1 MNNRP
6 LFHTS
11 SAATR
16 IRGIG
21 IAGLTVLSLAV
32 SGFILPPAVTAANA
46 TPPPVVTTESTE
58 ATPSAPDNTAT
69 AVPTTQELP
78 QPLPTAATPETSH
91 PVERPAT
98 HPPQVSEQPA
108 PLPSG
113 ESTQEPRRVPAEAE
127 TPELDADVEVPVEEL
142 TQEQLREL
150 LEVLQGDHGAQMGHG
165 LAQRQQREAELK
177 QPEKQ
182 EELQE
187 QLDVLEIDRTSS
199 VQALSVPMVN
209 RNKWSPDG
217 IQGIDVSSHQ
227 PDVNWTTEWNY
238 GSRFAYVK
246 TTEALS
252 YQNPEWREQYTGSY
266 NVGMIRGSYHF
277 AIPNVSSG
285 KAQANYMV
293 NNGGGWSAD
302 GKTLPPLL
310 DIEYNPYPELGNT
323 CYNMSPSEMVAWIKD
338 FSNTIKA
345 RTGRLPAIYTTADW
359 WDYCTA
365 NSTAFKDH
373 PLHVA
378 HYPLDGY
385 TLAEPSLPAGWTSF
399 DIWQYSSS
407 GPFVGD
413 SNVWHGTMTQL
424 RNFAKNA
431 SDTVTTSVLS
441 AAPGDLNGDGRSDL
455 LSRRTDGTLWYYP
468 GNGSG
473 GYGSPTRVGGG
484 WQIYNA
490 LIGVGNYDGDSRP
503 DLLARHNDG
512 SLWFYRG
519 KGGASFEPRVLVGT
533 SGWNQFSDVIG
544 VGDLNVDGR
553 RDLLASRPDGIVY
566 LYPGRGTG
574 RTAPRVRIADD
585 WQSYDKLVA
594 PQDFTGDGKTDVI
607 ATKPDGT
614 LWLLRGTGRQPTL
627 GASFSGEQR
636 IGVSGWQSFSQI
648 LGIWDNNRDGKQDLL
663 GIYADGGLGFYEGT
677 EFTEPEGYKS
687 RVFTR
692 NSGWEVY
699 NQMITPGDFNGD
711 GKADLIGRMADGTLW
726 FIPGEGNGSYGSR
739 MRIGHGWQIYH
750 DITGVGDYDR
760 DGHADLV
767 ARQKDGTLWFYAGT
781 GRVNTS
787 NEGYQRRVK
796 IGTGGWNQFASL
808 LGAGDINRDG
818 NNDLLAVRP
827 DGTAWLYA
835 GPGNGQHGSRTQ
847 IASGWE
853 QYSYL
858 TATGD
863 YTGDGTG
870 DIVARKPDG
879 TLWLL
884 SGGAAYSS
892 GWFASE
898 RKIGNNGWN
907 TFSRIIGP
915 GDFNADRKI
924 DLLGIEPNGSMWF
937 YAGTQFKTESAM
949 LPRRMVDSLQ
959 G

>member
-1 MNNRP
+1 MSARP
-6 LFHTS
+6 LLHTPS
-11 SAATR
+11 TAAR
-16 IRGIG
+16 IRGTG
-21 IAGLTVLSLAV
+21 IAGLTALTLAV
-32 SGFILPPAVTAANA
+32 SGFILPPAASAASA
-46 TPPPVVTTESTE
+46 TPPVVATEPAE
-58 ATPSAPDNTAT
+58 AMPSAPDSTAT
-69 AVPTTQELP
+69 TVPTPQELP
-78 QPLPTAATPETSH
+78 QPSPAAATPKKSNPAET
-91 PVERPAT
+91 PAT
-98 HPPQVSEQPA
+98 SQPQVGEHPA
-108 PLPSG
+108 PLHSV
-113 ESTQEPRRVPAEAE
+113 ESTQDPRPVPTE
-127 TPELDADVEVPVEEL
+127 TGTTKIDADIEVPVEEL
-142 TQEQLREL
+142 SQKQLRAL

-187 QLDVLEIDRTSS
+187 QMDVLEINRTNS
-199 VQALSVPMVN
+199 VQALSVPMIN

-285 KAQANYMV
+285 KAQADYMV
-293 NNGGGWSAD
+293 DNGGGWSAD

-323 CYNMSPSEMVAWIKD
+323 CYSMSPSEMVAWIKD

-359 WDYCTA
+359 WDYCTG
-365 NSTAFKDH
+365 NSTAFRDH

-385 TLAEPSLPAGWTSF
+385 TLAEPRLPAGWSGF

-424 RNFAKNA
+424 SNFAKNA

-503 DLLARHNDG
+503 DLLARRNDG
-512 SLWFYRG
+512 SLWFYKGR
-519 KGGASFEPRVLVGT
+519 GGASFEPRVLVGT

-544 VGDLNVDGR
+544 VGDITGDGR
-553 RDLLASRPDGIVY
+553 RDLLTMRPDGIVY
-566 LYPGRGTG
+566 VYPGRGTG
-574 RTAPRVRIADD
+574 RSASRVRVADD
-585 WQSYDKLVA
+585 WQEYAQLIA
-594 PQDFTGDGKTDVI
+594 PQDFSGDGNADVI
-607 ATKPDGT
+607 ATKPDGS
-614 LWLLRGTGRQPTL
+614 LWLLRGTGKAPAL
-627 GASFSGEQR
+627 GTSFSREQR
-636 IGVSGWQSFSQI
+636 IGASGWQAFTQI
-648 LGIWDNNRDGKQDLL
+648 LGVWDNNRDGKDDLL

-687 RVFTR
+687 RVLTR

-699 NQMITPGDFNGD
+699 NQMITPGDFDGD

-726 FIPGEGNGSYGSR
+726 FIPGDGNGSYGNR

-750 DITGVGDYDR
+750 DIIGVGDYDN

-787 NEGYQRRVK
+787 NEGYKRRAK
-796 IGTGGWNQFASL
+796 IGTGGWNQFATL

-818 NNDLLAVRP
+818 NNDLLAVSP
-827 DGTAWLYA
+827 DGALWLYS
-835 GPGNGQHGSRTQ
+835 GPGTGQHGSRTQ
-847 IASGWE
+847 IASDWDR
-853 QYSYL
+853 YSQL

-863 YTGDGTG
+863 YNGDGTG

-879 TLWLL
+879 TLWFLAAKL
-884 SGGAAYSS
+884 AYSS
-892 GWFASE
+892 GWFATE
-898 RKIGNNGWN
+898 RQIGNGGWN
-907 TFSRIIGP
+907 MFHRIIGP
-915 GDFNADRKI
+915 GDFNADRRV
-924 DLLGIEPNGSMWF
+924 DLLGIEANGSMWF
-937 YAGTQFKTESAM
+937 YAGTQFETGAAV
-949 LPRRMVDSLQ
+949 LPRRMVGSIAN
-959 G
+959 